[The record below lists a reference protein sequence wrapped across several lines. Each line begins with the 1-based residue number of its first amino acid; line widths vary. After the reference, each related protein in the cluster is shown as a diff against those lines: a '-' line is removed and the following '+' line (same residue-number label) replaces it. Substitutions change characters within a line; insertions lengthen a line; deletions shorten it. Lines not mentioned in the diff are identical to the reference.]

1 MRASAAASCHRLGVA
16 PTIDVLIAGTQKGG
30 TTSLTR
36 YLDFHPGVVAHESL
50 EFPYFTDPDRYRSY
64 DAAYARH
71 FKGRAPAPGQLVLA
85 KSVGVM
91 FLDDAAD
98 RLARHHP
105 TARIIVVLRDPVERA
120 WSAYRFLKAMG
131 VEDASSF
138 EEALALEDERL
149 ATDFAT
155 HHHRAYRRRGDYLP
169 QIAMLRARFGREA
182 VRVCLLDD
190 LERDPLAEVAATC
203 EWLGL
208 DPSEVPADGLDQRFN
223 ETAAARRA
231 LGGGASS
238 RTGRAIRRVS
248 HRVPPAW
255 RGRVRQALGRT
266 GGANNSAM
274 PAETL
279 APATRLDLATALR
292 PQVEQLATYL
302 DRDLSAWSNV
312 APDRP
317 PPAGPDSADD
327 TLRSLVRRPMGAR

>member
-1 MRASAAASCHRLGVA
+1 MRASDAASCHRLAVA

-36 YLDFHPGVVAHESL
+36 YLDLHPGVVAHESL
-50 EFPYFTDPDRYRSY
+50 EFPYFTDPDRYRGY

-71 FKGRAPAPGQLVLA
+71 FRARTPAPGQLVLA

-98 RLARHHP
+98 RLARHNP
-105 TARIIVVLRDPVERA
+105 RGRVIVVLRDPVERA

-149 ATDFAT
+149 ATDFAAY
-155 HHHRAYRRRGDYLP
+155 HHRAYRRRGDYLP

-190 LERDPLAEVAATC
+190 LERDPLGEVAATC

-208 DPSEVPADGLDQRFN
+208 DPSEVPAEGLDQRFN
-223 ETAAARRA
+223 ETATARRG

-238 RTGRAIRRVS
+238 RTGRAIQRVS

-255 RGRVRQALGRT
+255 RSRLRQALGSTSGGNRT
-266 GGANNSAM
+266 PA

-279 APATRLDLATALR
+279 DPATRHHLATAMR
-292 PQVEQLATYL
+292 PQVEQLAAYL
-302 DRDLSAWSNV
+302 DRDLSAWSDV

-317 PPAGPDSADD
+317 LPAGSDSADE